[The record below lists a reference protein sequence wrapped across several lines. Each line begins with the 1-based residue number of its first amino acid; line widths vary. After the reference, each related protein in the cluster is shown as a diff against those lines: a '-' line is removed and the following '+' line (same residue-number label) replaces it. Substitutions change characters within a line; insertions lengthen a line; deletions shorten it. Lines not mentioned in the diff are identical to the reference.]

1 MNCGASALQS
11 PLTWPMLQ
19 EGVDVPVHYVGRQ
32 TENLLRGSEFL
43 FPPFNAFCTLG
54 NLVMAGFAYYN
65 PHSPRAEKLRL
76 FSIATGMH
84 IAITVYTLT
93 IMAPY
98 NTKLKVASK
107 KLNRGIAQGE
117 EDKAPSQR
125 QAAEEFRDAQ
135 KVWKFRNY
143 GRGLVMLVAVT
154 TSAIALS
161 S

>member
-1 MNCGASALQS
+1 
-11 PLTWPMLQ
+11 
-19 EGVDVPVHYVGRQ
+19 
-32 TENLLRGSEFL
+32 
-43 FPPFNAFCTLG
+43 
-54 NLVMAGFAYYN
+54 
-65 PHSPRAEKLRL
+65 
-76 FSIATGMH
+76 
-84 IAITVYTLT
+84 
-93 IMAPY
+93 MAPY

-117 EDKAPSQR
+117 DKAPSQR
-125 QAAEEFRDAQ
+125 KAAEEFRDAQ